1 MDCFF
6 GLFLNTSY
14 AVLCIYASYLHEANL
29 HGKKSFYIQYL
40 VKNNHL
46 YSLVSLMTLMVSL
59 MTLMTKKFFFLCVC
73 ECCVQKSLDF
83 AADFFIFQNLFF
95 LRFLKKKLL
104 LFVENNL
111 NWRNCNRTR

>member
-29 HGKKSFYIQYL
+29 HEKKSFYIQYF

-46 YSLVSLMTLMVSL
+46 YSLVSLMTSP
-59 MTLMTKKFFFLCVC
+59 
-73 ECCVQKSLDF
+73 
-83 AADFFIFQNLFF
+83 
-95 LRFLKKKLL
+95 
-104 LFVENNL
+104 
-111 NWRNCNRTR
+111 